1 MTTMII
7 VRHGQSTGNV
17 EGLYCG
23 QLDFP
28 LTQKGRA
35 QAELAGAYLKETY
48 QIDAIYASDLCR
60 AMQTAEPTARAFGLE
75 IIPDKDLRE
84 TCVGEW
90 QGYDAEMILQTRA
103 EEVKRWKTDWSYA
116 PKGGET
122 LQQLQDRVR
131 HFLDRVLV
139 EHRDETIA
147 VFGHAGSIGSIMGQC
162 IPDRETRREITKEQ
176 DLGNAAVTV
185 LKFDGSE
192 FVEVVVWNYKKYL
205 EGLSTITSQGVV

>member
-1 MTTMII
+1 MTTLII

-28 LTQKGRA
+28 LTKKGFA
-35 QAELAGAYLKETY
+35 QAELAGAYLKEAY

-90 QGYDAEMILQTRA
+90 QGHDADMICRTKA
-103 EEVKRWKTDWSYA
+103 EEINRWRTDWSYA

-122 LQQLQDRVR
+122 LQQLHDRVHR
-131 HFLDRVLV
+131 FLDRVLA
-139 EHRDETIA
+139 EHRDETVA
-147 VFGHAGSIGSIMGQC
+147 VFGHAGSIGSILGRC
-162 IPDRETRREITKEQ
+162 IPDREKRREITKDC
-176 DLGNAAVTV
+176 DLGNAAISV
-185 LKFDGSE
+185 LKFNGSE
-192 FVEVVVWNYKKYL
+192 FVEVTVWDYKKHL